1 MFETLQLKKRY
12 KMHFIFEIIE
22 EKKKLERLT
31 KVNLTKVKN
40 KTLTRENS

>member
-1 MFETLQLKKRY
+1 
-12 KMHFIFEIIE
+12 MHFIFEIIE